1 MSHLTGNS
9 KSSIPLVIVLL
20 GATGVG
26 KSSLIE
32 KFSDRFSACRIEI
45 INADS
50 RQVYRF
56 LDIGTAKPS
65 QQVRAKLP
73 HHLVDIINPDIQFTV
88 ADFVEKAENLV
99 SRSFDNGKISL
110 VVGGSAFYLWSLV
123 NGLSETPPAD
133 LVVRGKLLEQ
143 AETKGIEF
151 LHDQLKD
158 CDPITASMVP
168 KTNKHRII
176 RALEVYK
183 LSGKPLSEFKV
194 NKTMRRDFL
203 IKIIGI
209 RRDREQLYS
218 RINRRVDQM
227 FIEGLSEEV
236 KILQDKGWTSE
247 MPGLQSIGYSEFF
260 VLKGRSENEIKD
272 LIKRNSRRYAKRQL
286 TFFQRFVDVVWL
298 EASSGEA
305 IIVEIE
311 KIIERYTN

>member
-88 ADFVEKAENLV
+88 ADFVKKAEKLV

-110 VVGGSAFYLWSLV
+110 VVGGSAFYLWSFV
-123 NGLSETPPAD
+123 NGLSEAPPAD
-133 LVVRGKLLEQ
+133 
-143 AETKGIEF
+143 
-151 LHDQLKD
+151 
-158 CDPITASMVP
+158 
-168 KTNKHRII
+168 
-176 RALEVYK
+176 
-183 LSGKPLSEFKV
+183 
-194 NKTMRRDFL
+194 
-203 IKIIGI
+203 
-209 RRDREQLYS
+209 
-218 RINRRVDQM
+218 
-227 FIEGLSEEV
+227 
-236 KILQDKGWTSE
+236 
-247 MPGLQSIGYSEFF
+247 
-260 VLKGRSENEIKD
+260 
-272 LIKRNSRRYAKRQL
+272 
-286 TFFQRFVDVVWL
+286 
-298 EASSGEA
+298 
-305 IIVEIE
+305 
-311 KIIERYTN
+311 